1 MLLRFIYLDTSTLAD
16 YAAQLDGGTLVET
29 KTRRLKRRS
38 GGAKAGVAGVG
49 LNLNLSNDDDDALT
63 YTHPPAAQF
72 QRLLAVAE
80 GNPDALLWTEVLE
93 PDSTFKDLQVGETL
107 MWECDADIHQASR
120 MMAKG
125 ADASKVL
132 EMLPGLL
139 SALTARATTDNQAIS
154 PEDAQ
159 KLEQL
164 TALGAVGK
172 QLIDDAGLM
181 PVVVCT
187 DDTTEWSLYG
197 ELDPDYL
204 RADIKDERLMIVG
217 KVKRIVPAGTWRR
230 LITAPG
236 IPLTTLTNQGQVS
249 GNGEPPEEKFDP
261 FVRGPALQL
270 DILAIY
276 R

>member
-1 MLLRFIYLDTSTLAD
+1 
-16 YAAQLDGGTLVET
+16 
-29 KTRRLKRRS
+29 
-38 GGAKAGVAGVG
+38 
-49 LNLNLSNDDDDALT
+49 
-63 YTHPPAAQF
+63 
-72 QRLLAVAE
+72 
-80 GNPDALLWTEVLE
+80 
-93 PDSTFKDLQVGETL
+93 

-120 MMAKG
+120 FVAKG

-132 EMLPGLL
+132 AMLPGVV
-139 SALTARATTDNQAIS
+139 SAATARAASNKQAIS
-154 PEDAQ
+154 PEDAE

-172 QLIDDAGLM
+172 QLIDNAGLM

-187 DDTTEWSLYG
+187 DDATEWTLYG

-204 RADIKDERLMIVG
+204 RADIKDERLTVVG
-217 KVKRIVPAGTWRR
+217 KVKRIVPAGKWRR

-236 IPLTTLTNQGQVS
+236 IPFNALAKDFQVS
-249 GNGEPPEEKFDP
+249 GTGEPPEENLDP